1 MNLYISG
8 SNRKHNS
15 YNFLKKI
22 KEEDDILISLDE
34 LNIKNCIGCNACQ
47 KNENNIC
54 ILNDDMNK
62 LYELI
67 DKCNKIIIMSPI
79 YMNFITGILK
89 NVIDRFNPY
98 CASEKLKGK
107 KIMLLTVGQMSEDE
121 QQEVV
126 DSIDAYFKGIAEFL
140 YFDFEYLYNFT
151 SGDILEVDDINQMYS
166 SEQLS
171 DIIDN
176 IKIHFLSLYHFLFIK
191 LINSKTGYNKRG
203 YP

>member
-8 SNRKHNS
+8 SNRKQNS

-22 KEEDDILISLDE
+22 KEEEDILVSLDE

-47 KNENNIC
+47 KNENNNC
-54 ILNDDMNK
+54 ILNDDMNH

-98 CASEKLKGK
+98 CASEKLKNK
-107 KIMLLTVGQMSEDE
+107 KIMLLTVGQMNESE
-121 QQEVV
+121 QQDVV
-126 DSIDAYFKGIAEFL
+126 DTINLYFKGISEFL
-140 YFDFEYLYNFT
+140 YFEFEYLYNFT
-151 SGDILEVDDINQMYS
+151 SGDILEVDDINQMYN
-166 SEQLS
+166 SEQLNN
-171 DIIDN
+171 IIGN
-176 IKIHFLSLYHFLFIK
+176 IKNK
-191 LINSKTGYNKRG
+191 INNAK
-203 YP
+203 